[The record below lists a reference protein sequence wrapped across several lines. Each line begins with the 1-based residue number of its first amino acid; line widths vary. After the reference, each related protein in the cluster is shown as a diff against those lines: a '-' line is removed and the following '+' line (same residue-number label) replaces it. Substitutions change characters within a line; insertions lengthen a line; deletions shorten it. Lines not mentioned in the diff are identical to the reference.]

1 MTRLFVK
8 LNGYYGVL
16 LVNLALNIIMKATV
30 VSEVIRLKV

>member
-16 LVNLALNIIMKATV
+16 LINLALKIIMKATV
-30 VSEVIRLKV
+30 VSEVIMCKV